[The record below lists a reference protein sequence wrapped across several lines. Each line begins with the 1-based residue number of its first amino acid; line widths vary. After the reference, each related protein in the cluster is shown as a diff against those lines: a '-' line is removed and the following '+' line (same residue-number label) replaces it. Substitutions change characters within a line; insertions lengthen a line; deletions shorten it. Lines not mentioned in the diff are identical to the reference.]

1 MRPRGPIGWDMA
13 QTRRMGMQNERR
25 SYRMRRGFR
34 PAIMGSRGR
43 VADTFLN
50 VYGQLP
56 DIGFT
61 IWPNGDERINGLRK

>member
-1 MRPRGPIGWDMA
+1 
-13 QTRRMGMQNERR
+13 MGMQNGRR

-34 PAIMGSRGR
+34 PIIMGSRGHLI
-43 VADTFLN
+43 LN